1 MMKIAGYCRVSTS
14 RQAEVGVSLEAQE
27 AKIRA
32 YCDAHGHELVALEVD
47 HGLSA
52 KSMAGRPALG
62 RALALLKS
70 GEAEGLV
77 VLSLSRLS
85 RSTRDLAEMVAT
97 TFSAGK
103 GKRRAASLISLNE
116 GFDTGTATGRMLVT
130 VLGALAQLEREI
142 VSERTGECLR
152 YLKTQGRVV
161 GAIAY
166 GWRRI
171 PGTKQVEPDPAE
183 QLVIAQARELRAGG
197 LTLRAVAAALTDAAI
212 AAAPAGCSEWRS
224 HADVRMKRRVDEVR
238 VARALKRLDKLARDH
253 PTAFDPARLPST
265 PAALAEALG
274 EKRMGRPPSA
284 DRMQM
289 MSVRVPPAL
298 LTQLDEAR
306 ADRSRGMVVREALE
320 RWLRRRR

>member
-1 MMKIAGYCRVSTS
+1 MKIAAYCRVSTS

-70 GEAEGLV
+70 GAAEGLV

-85 RSTRDLAEMVAT
+85 RSTRDLAELVET

-103 GKRRAASLISLNE
+103 GKRRAAALISLNE
-116 GFDTGTATGRMLVT
+116 GFDTGTPTGRMLVT

-152 YLKTQGRVV
+152 YLKTQGRRTGSIPYGKRVV
-161 GAIAY
+161 
-166 GWRRI
+166 
-171 PGTKQVEPDPAE
+171 PGTKMLEIDEVEMIFVT
-183 QLVIAQARELRAGG
+183 LARQLRAQG
-197 LTLRAVAAALTDAAI
+197 LTLRAI
-212 AAAPAGCSEWRS
+212 AAELDRQGYHSRNGKPWLSPQIA
-224 HADVRMKRRVDEVR
+224 RM
-238 VARALKRLDKLARDH
+238 VA
-253 PTAFDPARLPST
+253 
-265 PAALAEALG
+265 
-274 EKRMGRPPSA
+274 
-284 DRMQM
+284 
-289 MSVRVPPAL
+289 
-298 LTQLDEAR
+298 
-306 ADRSRGMVVREALE
+306 
-320 RWLRRRR
+320 